1 MSNAIAFSP
10 VTKAVLKNDTTVTT
24 PLAIAQPLTQMLADL
39 ETQRVVW
46 EEGAYRTSNQALY
59 ALLAHCLALAQTNTP
74 EEAKQRNAALA
85 AFYQSRGYAPAKSS
99 TPPATRIVKAV
110 FGDVDRRRLS
120 TYSLVLREAIKQQV
134 LAVNL
139 ADWIEQNGG
148 VQEIRLGQSATYIKP
163 SAKAEIAKQAFGS
176 LPELAT
182 VKSESLTLLADADFM
197 GECCVLVAEQG
208 ADGKFLVRGF
218 TRAGGAVTAAFAALY
233 ADQKK
238 AA

>member
-1 MSNAIAFSP
+1 
-10 VTKAVLKNDTTVTT
+10 V
-24 PLAIAQPLTQMLADL
+24 
-39 ETQRVVW
+39 
-46 EEGAYRTSNQALY
+46 
-59 ALLAHCLALAQTNTP
+59 
-74 EEAKQRNAALA
+74 
-85 AFYQSRGYAPAKSS
+85 
-99 TPPATRIVKAV
+99 VKAV

-139 ADWIEQNGG
+139 AEWIEQNGG

-182 VKSESLTLLADADFM
+182 VKSESLALLADADFI

-208 ADGKFLVRGF
+208 ADGKFAVRGF